1 MAMLAL
7 ALTGI
12 AQPAAAQDARAC
24 VNEVQRLSEAFPL
37 VGGHGDQA
45 GAAIAQA
52 PGARKG
58 AGLGEEQRRQ
68 IGDLVEEARAAGERG
83 DGAGCLQRLA
93 EARALLRQAGLGSRQ
108 PGSPSSAGS
117 GVGGALGSG
126 IPGAAGSLG
135 PPTTTRPG
143 GMGGSTLGGT
153 DGGAAGGG
161 ASGGGG
167 SSGGGGG

>member
-37 VGGHGDQA
+37 IGGHGGRA

-58 AGLGEEQRRQ
+58 AGLGEEQHRQ
-68 IGDLVEEARAAGERG
+68 IGDLVQEARAAGERG
-83 DGAGCLQRLA
+83 DGGGCLQRLA

-117 GVGGALGSG
+117 DMGGALGSG

-135 PPTTTRPG
+135 GSPTTTRPG
-143 GMGGSTLGGT
+143 GMSGSTLGGT
-153 DGGAAGGG
+153 GGG